1 MDKKQIIENV
11 STYIKDKQSGEGS
24 GHDWWHTKR
33 VLDTAKY
40 LAQKEGADLFIVE
53 LAALF
58 HDIADWKFAGGD
70 DKASSKVATELLTK
84 YGVDKES
91 IDHVC
96 HIVDNVSFKG
106 EVQENKINTIE
117 GKVVQDADRLDAL
130 GAIGIARVFAYGG
143 HKGTEIYNPDIKFQE
158 KMDFEKYKK
167 NQGTSI
173 NHFYEKLLLLKD
185 LINTKSAKIIAEER
199 HQFMLSYL
207 EEFYKEWNAKY

>member
-1 MDKKQIIENV
+1 MNKRQIIDNISAYVKE
-11 STYIKDKQSGEGS
+11 KQSGEGS

-40 LAQKEGADLFIVE
+40 LAQKEDADLFIVE
-53 LAALF
+53 LAALL
-58 HDIADWKFAGGD
+58 HDIADWKFADGD
-70 DKASSKVATELLTK
+70 DKAGSKVATELLTK
-84 YGVDKES
+84 YDVDKES

-106 EVQENKINTIE
+106 EAQENKISTIE
-117 GKVVQDADRLDAL
+117 VKVVQDADRLDAL

-143 HKGTEIYNPDIKFQE
+143 SKAREIYNPDIKFQE

-167 NQGTSI
+167 NEGSSL

-185 LINTKSAKIIAEER
+185 LINTKSAKKIAEER
-199 HQFMLSYL
+199 HQFMLTYL
-207 EEFYKEWNAKY
+207 DEFYKEWDAKY

>member
-1 MDKKQIIENV
+1 MDKKQIIENISIYV
-11 STYIKDKQSGEGS
+11 KDKQSGEGS

-40 LAQKEGADLFIVE
+40 LAQEEGADLFIVK
-53 LAALF
+53 LAALL

-84 YGVDKES
+84 YGVDIES

-130 GAIGIARVFAYGG
+130 GAVGIARTFAYGG
-143 HKGTEIYNPDIKFQE
+143 SKGREIYNPEIKFQE
-158 KMDFEKYKK
+158 NMNFEKYKK
-167 NQGTSI
+167 NQGSSI
-173 NHFYEKLLLLKD
+173 NHFYEKLLLLKE
-185 LINTKSAKIIAEER
+185 LINTRSAKKIAEER
-199 HQFMLSYL
+199 HQFILIYL
-207 EEFYKEWNAKY
+207 DEFYKEWDAKY